1 MKTVFRYLRDNGII
15 LADLSMMNDFDS
27 QDLEKLILTYSNLVI
42 DEYERKLNEYDG
54 SVTYSQIS
62 NELKSEL

>member
-1 MKTVFRYLRDNGII
+1 MTTVLDFLQEQGFIYSDFSMKN
-15 LADLSMMNDFDS
+15 FDS
-27 QDLEKLILTYSNLVI
+27 QDLEEIIIKYSETVI
-42 DEYERKLNEYDG
+42 DSYEQKLNEYDG